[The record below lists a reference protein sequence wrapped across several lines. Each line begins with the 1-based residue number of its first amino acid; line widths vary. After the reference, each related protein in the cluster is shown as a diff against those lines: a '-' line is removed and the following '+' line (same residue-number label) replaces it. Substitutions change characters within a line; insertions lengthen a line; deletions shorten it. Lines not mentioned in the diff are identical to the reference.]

1 ASADAL
7 RALLEAEPN
16 DPWASRALY
25 QLLPADGSSDPQERH
40 RLLSVL
46 IASAQGEEA
55 ARYLAERAKLHR
67 KSGRNDEARADLL
80 AAASAPTIPPQLPR
94 ELADAGQEWGEAP
107 AELAAW
113 RLAAGEPQ
121 LHAAAAPRLL
131 ILSRSMMEQREW
143 DQARDGFS
151 ICAGL
156 QVADEVRSQAFAGLA
171 DVLIA
176 LGQKAE
182 SASAL
187 KQAARAGPLEWR
199 GGGRPPC

>member
-1 ASADAL
+1 L
-7 RALLEAEPN
+7 RRRGGGTAGGGGA
-16 DPWASRALY
+16 
-25 QLLPADGSSDPQERH
+25 
-40 RLLSVL
+40 
-46 IASAQGEEA
+46 
-55 ARYLAERAKLHR
+55 
-67 KSGRNDEARADLL
+67 LL
-80 AAASAPTIPPQLPR
+80 AAASAPPTPPQLLR
-94 ELADAGQEWGEAP
+94 ELADAAQEWGDAP

-113 RLAAGEPQ
+113 KLAAGEPQ

-182 SASAL
+182 SAS
-187 KQAARAGPLEWR
+187 
-199 GGGRPPC
+199 